1 MRMPHVVARE
11 QWQAARDELLVK
23 EKHLIADDWL
33 AAARRRLHDEYS
45 TVKRRTRSQ
54 GCETSRTTTRNA
66 LSARRTRK
74 SSAARRA

>member
-23 EKHLIADDWL
+23 EKQLIADDWL

-45 TVKRRTRSQ
+45 TVRARD
-54 GCETSRTTTRNA
+54 EITSFLGMWA
-66 LSARRTRK
+66 LRLCYGGFG
-74 SSAARRA
+74 